1 LDEIEDEQRELSNY
15 GEDLAD
21 LYENDE
27 DNVDLIKYQGIHLM
41 NRQYEDGEEDLDDQE
56 ERYSCPET
64 GSHFEFL
71 EMCRRLKKLQSKR
84 KIVDKALE
92 EEEARRDHVLQM
104 RKEEGDNYQEGLEQQ
119 ALGQEGGK
127 DKLRQDMEAQL
138 LEAAYI

>member
-1 LDEIEDEQRELSNY
+1 
-15 GEDLAD
+15 
-21 LYENDE
+21 
-27 DNVDLIKYQGIHLM
+27 M